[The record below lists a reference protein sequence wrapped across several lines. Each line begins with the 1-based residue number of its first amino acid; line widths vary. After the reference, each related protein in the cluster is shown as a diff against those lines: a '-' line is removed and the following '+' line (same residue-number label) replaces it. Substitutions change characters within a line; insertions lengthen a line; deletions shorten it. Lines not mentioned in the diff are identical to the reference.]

1 MEFLKK
7 SGTPVAFI
15 LAVAYDMKSMGNM
28 KQLVIFS

>member
-15 LAVAYDMKSMGNM
+15 LAVAYDVKSMGNV
-28 KQLVIFS
+28 KQLATFS